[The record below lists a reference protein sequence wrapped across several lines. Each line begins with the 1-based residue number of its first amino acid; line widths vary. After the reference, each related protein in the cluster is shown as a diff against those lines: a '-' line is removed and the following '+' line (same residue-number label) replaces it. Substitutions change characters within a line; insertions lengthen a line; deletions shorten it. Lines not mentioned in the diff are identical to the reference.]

1 MGGEEGWLTR
11 VLGYAWYGCDVGRV
25 VLLLLLLRVAGQ
37 ALGGGVRR
45 YVWAWWGL
53 ILVVMVRRIRTVC
66 LGLYQR
72 GSRVLERLR
81 RRRESLVASIWLILR
96 AQRSQLKKLRRG
108 REWRTLDV
116 VVRSAVE
123 AGLG

>member
-1 MGGEEGWLTR
+1 M
-11 VLGYAWYGCDVGRV
+11 
-25 VLLLLLLRVAGQ
+25 LLLLLLRVAGQ

-108 REWRTLDV
+108 REWWTLDV